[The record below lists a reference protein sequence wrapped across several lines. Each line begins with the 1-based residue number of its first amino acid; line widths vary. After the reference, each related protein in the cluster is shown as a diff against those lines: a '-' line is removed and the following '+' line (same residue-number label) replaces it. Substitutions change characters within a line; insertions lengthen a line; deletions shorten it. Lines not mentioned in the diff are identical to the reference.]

1 MLLSNNGRTQY
12 WRIQNNEADDAL
24 VFNANDAS
32 ERMRISSTGIDV
44 TGVIKA
50 TSDGTAASPA
60 IQVGDNDTGIFQPSD
75 NVLAFSAW
83 GTERMRIDSSGNVGI
98 GTSSPDAKLDIESN
112 VNGGDVKLRIANTAG
127 SGSLD
132 ETATIAF
139 SVGGQSPSTDWA
151 RIRTGR
157 DETGEWTHNH
167 SGNLQIWTASNG
179 TVSEKVRFPSTGG
192 ITFNGDTAAANAL
205 DDYEEGTWTPDVP
218 SGSLTVNKATYV
230 KIGKLVHVYAYIG
243 VMNATNDS
251 TIMQITGL
259 PYICESG
266 QGYHTGNIGY
276 SGSLVT
282 QHWGLIIATGNTY
295 IYFHQLSGTGS
306 TITRSICS
314 QGDPLLFHATYH
326 TA

>member
-1 MLLSNNGRTQY
+1 MMLSCLM
-12 WRIQNNEADDAL
+12 L
-24 VFNANDAS
+24 
-32 ERMRISSTGIDV
+32 MMPTGIDV